1 MKRNYT
7 ALALALCLC
16 LAGCGKK
23 AEAPNKNEKPA
34 KVAASEKDE
43 AYTPEKDKAAEEKAL
58 FESEDEDKRNA
69 ALEAASDYIALVE
82 LTTNAKGQMEL
93 EFIKNYRGA
102 LSTVEIPVPKG
113 MTPNQEYIIF
123 YRDGA
128 DGVVGPVHPT
138 YGYYA
143 VDGSDDSLLRHMEM
157 TYGDLDEEE
166 DSDSVKSKKDAD
178 VYEDKT
184 KDSSYESSEDSS
196 RRASK
201 KGTSSGSSKKTSSSS
216 TSSTSSTS
224 SKKST
229 SKKGASSTSD
239 SDSKKGTSSASGSDS
254 RKGSSSTSG
263 SDSKKGSSS
272 ASNKDE

>member
-23 AEAPNKNEKPA
+23 AEAPKEEEKAA
-34 KVAASEKDE
+34 KAVATESKDE

-58 FESEDEDKRNA
+58 FESDDEDKRNA

-82 LTTNAKGQMEL
+82 LTTNAKGQTEL
-93 EFIKNYRGA
+93 EFIKNYKGA
-102 LSTVEIPVPKG
+102 LSTVEIPIPKG

-128 DGVVGPVHPT
+128 DGIVGPVHAT

-143 VDGSDDSLLRHMEM
+143 VNGSDDSLLRHMER
-157 TYGDLDEEE
+157 TYGDGDEEE
-166 DSDSVKSKKDAD
+166 DTDTVKSKKDAD
-178 VYEDKT
+178 VYGDKT
-184 KDSSYESSEDSS
+184 NSSSYGSSEDSS
-196 RRASK
+196 RRSSSGK
-201 KGTSSGSSKKTSSSS
+201 KGTSSTSSKKTSD
-216 TSSTSSTS
+216 SSTS

-229 SKKGASSTSD
+229 SKKSASSTSD
-239 SDSKKGTSSASGSDS
+239 SKK
-254 RKGSSSTSG
+254 KESSS
-263 SDSKKGSSS
+263 SKE
-272 ASNKDE
+272 SN

>member
-23 AEAPNKNEKPA
+23 AEAPNKNEKPQ

-43 AYTPEKDKAAEEKAL
+43 AYTPEKDKAAAEKAL

-184 KDSSYESSEDSS
+184 KDSSYGSSEDSS
-196 RRASK
+196 RRSSSSK
-201 KGTSSGSSKKTSSSS
+201 KG
-216 TSSTSSTS
+216 TSSTS
-224 SKKST
+224 SKKEADSS
-229 SKKGASSTSD
+229 SKKSEGKKGSSSTSD
-239 SDSKKGTSSASGSDS
+239 SDSKKGSSSASGSS
-254 RKGSSSTSG
+254 
-263 SDSKKGSSS
+263 SKKSSS

>member
-1 MKRNYT
+1 MKKTESVGRYGMKRNYT

-23 AEAPNKNEKPA
+23 AEAPKEEEKAA
-34 KVAASEKDE
+34 KAVATESKDE

-58 FESEDEDKRNA
+58 FESDDEDKRNA

-82 LTTNAKGQMEL
+82 LTTNAKGQTEL
-93 EFIKNYRGA
+93 EFIKNYKGA
-102 LSTVEIPVPKG
+102 LSTVEISIPKG

-128 DGVVGPVHPT
+128 DGIVGPVHDT

-143 VDGSDDSLLRHMEM
+143 VNGSDDSLLRHMEK
-157 TYGDLDEEE
+157 TYGDGDEEE
-166 DSDSVKSKKDAD
+166 GTDTVKSKKDAD
-178 VYEDKT
+178 VYGDKT
-184 KDSSYESSEDSS
+184 NSSSYESSEDSS
-196 RRASK
+196 DSSRRSESSK
-201 KGTSSGSSKKTSSSS
+201 KGTSSTSSKKTSTS
-216 TSSTSSTS
+216 SSTSSTS

-239 SDSKKGTSSASGSDS
+239 SKK
-254 RKGSSSTSG
+254 KESSS
-263 SDSKKGSSS
+263 SKE
-272 ASNKDE
+272 SN

>member
-1 MKRNYT
+1 MKKTESVGRYGMKRNYT

-23 AEAPNKNEKPA
+23 ADAPKEEEKAA
-34 KVAASEKDE
+34 KAVATESKDE

-58 FESEDEDKRNA
+58 FESDDEDKRNA

-82 LTTNAKGQMEL
+82 LTTNAKGQTEL
-93 EFIKNYRGA
+93 EFIKNYKGT
-102 LSTVEIPVPKG
+102 LSTVEIPIPKG

-128 DGVVGPVHPT
+128 DGIVGPVHDT

-143 VDGSDDSLLRHMEM
+143 VNGSDDSLLRHMEK
-157 TYGDLDEEE
+157 TYGDADEEE
-166 DSDSVKSKKDAD
+166 DTDSVKSKKDAD
-178 VYEDKT
+178 VYGDKT
-184 KDSSYESSEDSS
+184 NSSSYGSSEDSS
-196 RRASK
+196 RSSSSSK
-201 KGTSSGSSKKTSSSS
+201 KGTSSTSSKKTSD
-216 TSSTSSTS
+216 SSTS

-239 SDSKKGTSSASGSDS
+239 SKK
-254 RKGSSSTSG
+254 KESSS
-263 SDSKKGSSS
+263 SKE
-272 ASNKDE
+272 SN

>member
-23 AEAPNKNEKPA
+23 AEAPNKNEKPQ
-34 KVAASEKDE
+34 KVAASKKDE
-43 AYTPEKDKAAEEKAL
+43 AYTPEKDKAAAEKAL

-157 TYGDLDEEE
+157 TYGDLEEEE

-196 RRASK
+196 RRAS
-201 KGTSSGSSKKTSSSS
+201 S
-216 TSSTSSTS
+216 
-224 SKKST
+224 
-229 SKKGASSTSD
+229 
-239 SDSKKGTSSASGSDS
+239 SKKGTSSTSEKKEADS
-254 RKGSSSTSG
+254 SSKKSEGKKGSSSTSG

-272 ASNKDE
+272 TSGSSSKKSSSSTSSNKDE

>member
-23 AEAPNKNEKPA
+23 AEAPKEEEKAA
-34 KVAASEKDE
+34 KAVATESKDE

-58 FESEDEDKRNA
+58 FESDDEDKRNA

-82 LTTNAKGQMEL
+82 LTTNAKGQTEL
-93 EFIKNYRGA
+93 EFIKNYKGA
-102 LSTVEIPVPKG
+102 LSTVEIPIPKG

-128 DGVVGPVHPT
+128 DGIVGPVHAT

-143 VDGSDDSLLRHMEM
+143 VNGSDDSLLRHMER
-157 TYGDLDEEE
+157 TYGDGDEEE
-166 DSDSVKSKKDAD
+166 DTDTVKSKKDAD
-178 VYEDKT
+178 VYGDKT
-184 KDSSYESSEDSS
+184 NSSSYDSSEDSS
-196 RRASK
+196 RRSSSGK
-201 KGTSSGSSKKTSSSS
+201 KGTSSTSEKKTSD
-216 TSSTSSTS
+216 SSTS

-229 SKKGASSTSD
+229 SKKSASSTSD
-239 SDSKKGTSSASGSDS
+239 SKK
-254 RKGSSSTSG
+254 KESSS
-263 SDSKKGSSS
+263 SKE
-272 ASNKDE
+272 SN

>member
-23 AEAPNKNEKPA
+23 AEAPKEEEKAAKAVATETKN
-34 KVAASEKDE
+34 E

-58 FESEDEDKRNA
+58 FESDDEDKRNA

-82 LTTNAKGQMEL
+82 LTTNAKGQTEL
-93 EFIKNYRGA
+93 EFIKNYKGA
-102 LSTVEIPVPKG
+102 LSTVEIPIPKG

-128 DGVVGPVHPT
+128 DGIVGPVHAT

-143 VDGSDDSLLRHMEM
+143 VDGSDDSLLRHMER
-157 TYGDLDEEE
+157 TYGDGDEEE
-166 DSDSVKSKKDAD
+166 DTDTVKSKKDAD
-178 VYEDKT
+178 VYGDKT
-184 KDSSYESSEDSS
+184 NSSSYESSEDSS
-196 RRASK
+196 RRSESSK
-201 KGTSSGSSKKTSSSS
+201 KGTSSTSEKKESASSSKKREGKKGSSS

-229 SKKGASSTSD
+229 SKKGASSTSE
-239 SDSKKGTSSASGSDS
+239 G
-254 RKGSSSTSG
+254 
-263 SDSKKGSSS
+263 
-272 ASNKDE
+272 NN